1 MALHPAPP
9 TDVRGLIDAWRHT
22 VQAVI
27 DLGHSCHQA
36 DFERPTAC
44 PGWTVKDQISHIVGT
59 ELWVGTGEVP
69 QVQVPRYGHVRHEM
83 GAFLEKAV
91 EVRRARVGEV
101 VVAELAQVFAMRIT
115 QYDRPGLSL
124 DSPQLSP
131 LGNRTLREV
140 LTNRIMDVWC
150 HEQDIRAALN
160 RPGHLDSGAAA
171 VFMSELWG
179 KVPDLLVHADIPD
192 EHAVIFDSTGPVAG
206 RVGARIV
213 HDEHGSPSA
222 VPLFSGHGHTVHAG
236 EHTTTITLT
245 TEAMTRRAAGRG
257 DTDSIH
263 YTVHG
268 DPAIARRAMDA
279 LSFTP

>member
-1 MALHPAPP
+1 
-9 TDVRGLIDAWRHT
+9 
-22 VQAVI
+22 
-27 DLGHSCHQA
+27 
-36 DFERPTAC
+36 
-44 PGWTVKDQISHIVGT
+44 
-59 ELWVGTGEVP
+59 
-69 QVQVPRYGHVRHEM
+69 
-83 GAFLEKAV
+83 
-91 EVRRARVGEV
+91 
-101 VVAELAQVFAMRIT
+101 MR
-115 QYDRPGLSL
+115 
-124 DSPQLSP
+124 
-131 LGNRTLREV
+131 
-140 LTNRIMDVWC
+140 
-150 HEQDIRAALN
+150 
-160 RPGHLDSGAAA
+160 
-171 VFMSELWG
+171 
-179 KVPDLLVHADIPD
+179 ADIPD